1 MAAMMVRS
9 ALERAMAFVRQQ
21 TLFRSAAPALALAG
35 AAPAAAASSAASN
48 PLLDALWLA
57 APKSKVS
64 RRFMAPGGRR
74 ACWHG
79 CHWTLVGVLV
89 KGRCATPVGGA
100 RGASGVREGGEANG
114 CLLCCA

>member
-9 ALERAMAFVRQQ
+9 ALERAMAYFRQQ

-35 AAPAAAASSAASN
+35 APTAASAVAAPVSN

-64 RRFMAPGGRR
+64 RHLAVTT
-74 ACWHG
+74 A
-79 CHWTLVGVLV
+79 L
-89 KGRCATPVGGA
+89 
-100 RGASGVREGGEANG
+100 
-114 CLLCCA
+114 